1 MIRYEELK
9 VGDVLIYY
17 EGVYRWNKASYNQ
30 PKLIDKVIELKDG
43 KIKTESG
50 IKIRVL
56 TGVWTKG
63 ELRISNTKK
72 NKEIISNMNWHM
84 TGKTKPTNLYDTF
97 SIWKDTEFRV
107 TALSETRFTSIEE
120 MIEYELEDHKQDLED
135 AIKKDDFKKDQE
147 EKKNKAF
154 EELYKL
160 KEDQEAIRE
169 KLSKEFYDLKRDLIE
184 KHCKNIKYDSS
195 GYPYCEEW

>member
-1 MIRYEELK
+1 MIRYEGLK

-17 EGVYRWNKASYNQ
+17 EGVYRWNRARYDQ

-63 ELRISNTKK
+63 ELRISNTEK
-72 NKEIISNMNWHM
+72 NKEIISNMSWHM

-97 SIWKDTEFRV
+97 SIWKDAEFNV
-107 TALSETRFTSIEE
+107 TALSETRFATVEE
-120 MIEYELEDHKQDLED
+120 MIEHELENHRQDLEE
-135 AIKKDDFKKDQE
+135 AIKKNNFEKDQE

-169 KLSKEFYDLKRDLIE
+169 
-184 KHCKNIKYDSS
+184 
-195 GYPYCEEW
+195 